1 MKKFLVAILSAA
13 AVFSFAVMTPSSA
26 QAAETVDLA
35 ISGGSIG
42 GAWAA
47 IGEGVGEVVRRSYPG
62 SNTAYEVGQEAANL
76 MLVSRGKVHLGIA
89 HAQFIKMASEGK
101 PPFKAKL
108 ENLRAL
114 CILYHDVMNHFIV
127 KTDTG
132 IATFADLK
140 NKQYPLKLYFNTA
153 DSFMDIVGHKVIE
166 AEGVSAA
173 DIEKWGGFVKNSSMG
188 ASLDLMR
195 DGKIDAYSNVIQIPS
210 SHVVDA
216 GTTLS
221 LTLLPM
227 TPEAQEKVNA
237 ELGTYSTVIPKS
249 AYSFLKAD
257 VPTVAASVVLF
268 CSTDLPDD
276 EAYMIL
282 KSIYD
287 NFDYFRSIH
296 GSLKDMDLN
305 TMKDV
310 APLELHPGAVKFFEE
325 YQGK

>member
-1 MKKFLVAILSAA
+1 
-13 AVFSFAVMTPSSA
+13 
-26 QAAETVDLA
+26 
-35 ISGGSIG
+35 
-42 GAWAA
+42 
-47 IGEGVGEVVRRSYPG
+47 
-62 SNTAYEVGQEAANL
+62 
-76 MLVSRGKVHLGIA
+76 
-89 HAQFIKMASEGK
+89 
-101 PPFKAKL
+101 
-108 ENLRAL
+108 
-114 CILYHDVMNHFIV
+114 MNHFII

-132 IATFADLK
+132 VASFADLK
-140 NKQYPLKLYFNTA
+140 AKKYPLKAYFNTA

-166 AEGVSAA
+166 AEGITVA
-173 DIEKWGGFVKNSSMG
+173 DIEGWGGFVKNSSMG

-195 DGKIDAYSNVIQIPS
+195 EGKIDAYSNVIQIPS

-237 ELGTYSTVIPKS
+237 ELGTYSAVIPQS
-249 AYSFLKAD
+249 AYNFLKSD

-268 CSTDLPDD
+268 CNADLPEN

-296 GSLKDMDLN
+296 GSLKDMKVE
-305 TMKDV
+305 TMADV
-310 APLELHPGAVKFFEE
+310 SPLELHPGAAKFFEE
-325 YQGK
+325 YKGK